1 MNSKRHLLI
10 VDGSPYVAGIL
21 VQTLKK
27 DFNVTVA
34 INGQEA
40 AQLLTQGNRFDCVLT
55 DLDLDVFSGFDLIKF
70 IRSNRLLCHTPIV
83 VLSAKSDSKTRI
95 QCLELGV
102 DNFMPKPFNPTE
114 VKVRLLATIRRAD
127 MPVAEEAP
135 ERPVSARLLP
145 EVESFWQN
153 KSRILFMVLKG
164 YSLGQSA

>member
-1 MNSKRHLLI
+1 
-10 VDGSPYVAGIL
+10 
-21 VQTLKK
+21 LKK
-27 DFNVTVA
+27 DFEVTVA
-34 INGQEA
+34 TNGQEA

-70 IRSNRLLCHTPIV
+70 IRSNRLLCQTPIV
-83 VLSAKSDSKTRI
+83 VLSAKSDSNTRI

-114 VKVRLLATIRRAD
+114 VKVRLLATVRRSD
-127 MPVAEEAP
+127 MPVTEELP